1 MYHRI
6 GTPGSPP
13 GKLTVSP
20 QRFADHL
27 EAIQSRFETVPLAT
41 IVEGMRA
48 GALPRRSVALTF
60 DDGYVD
66 NLLVAKPLLERFGV
80 PATVFVVSG
89 YVGTSKPFWWDELER
104 ICTQP
109 QALPA
114 TLRLVIA
121 ARERTWRTTGERR
134 TLYRELREAFAPLPE
149 TEREELVAELR
160 AWSGARRG
168 RSEAMSAEQLRSLV
182 DGNLIEVGAHT
193 VSHPSLPALDRAS
206 QIAEIRGSRDRLA
219 ELLGREVRLF
229 SYPFGA
235 HDRTT
240 VESARAAGTACACT
254 TVGDGVQSSG
264 DPYRLPRLY
273 VGDWAADELVAA
285 VAARLG

>member
-1 MYHRI
+1 GPAMLATTSTRSSLRRLASRVARRRSSRPPRRGEVVVLMYHRI

-89 YVGTSKPFWWDELER
+89 YVGTSKPFWWDE
-104 ICTQP
+104 
-109 QALPA
+109 
-114 TLRLVIA
+114 
-121 ARERTWRTTGERR
+121 
-134 TLYRELREAFAPLPE
+134 
-149 TEREELVAELR
+149 
-160 AWSGARRG
+160 
-168 RSEAMSAEQLRSLV
+168 
-182 DGNLIEVGAHT
+182 
-193 VSHPSLPALDRAS
+193 
-206 QIAEIRGSRDRLA
+206 
-219 ELLGREVRLF
+219 
-229 SYPFGA
+229 
-235 HDRTT
+235 
-240 VESARAAGTACACT
+240 
-254 TVGDGVQSSG
+254 
-264 DPYRLPRLY
+264 
-273 VGDWAADELVAA
+273 
-285 VAARLG
+285 